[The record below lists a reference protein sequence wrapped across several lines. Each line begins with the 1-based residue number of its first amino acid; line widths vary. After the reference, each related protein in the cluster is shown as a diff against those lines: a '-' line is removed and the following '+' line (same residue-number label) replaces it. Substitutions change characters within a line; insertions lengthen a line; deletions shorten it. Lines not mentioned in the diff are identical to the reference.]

1 MKREMACSSIDGG
14 K

>member
-1 MKREMACSSIDGG
+1 MACSSIDGG

>member
-1 MKREMACSSIDGG
+1 MKSETACSSIDGG